1 MVSLLGRDYGSKSGE
16 GEVDTGERNK
26 VRLEFVQVDVEGA
39 VETEGGSDGRDD
51 LSNQPVQ
58 VGEARRR
65 DVEPLLADVVD
76 RFAVNLL
83 PY

>member
-1 MVSLLGRDYGSKSGE
+1 MVCFLSGDDGRKGSK

-76 RFAVNLL
+76 RFVVNLL

>member
-26 VRLEFVQVDVEGA
+26 VRLELVQVDVEGA
-39 VETEGGSDGRDD
+39 VETEGGGDRRDNLSD
-51 LSNQPVQ
+51 QPVE

-65 DVEPLLADVVD
+65 DVEPLLANVVNRFVVD
-76 RFAVNLL
+76 LFPN
-83 PY
+83 